1 MPWGYVPTK
10 EDPLVCMPDQY
21 LIGLLDEVFEHIDNG
36 ESYRKSADWVSA
48 RADKKISYQ
57 TISNLWH
64 KSRKRKRK
72 IPKRKVLK
80 HYAEVRKPNSKAEA
94 EEQRIRKKLSHSKR
108 SMTVAKNKLHKLAEE
123 TKDDP
128 KVNINISDTLEHD
141 AVQQQER
148 TIIFEPNKGPQ
159 TEFLA
164 SSEREVLFGGAAGLS
179 LIHI

>member
-1 MPWGYVPTK
+1 M
-10 EDPLVCMPDQY
+10 
-21 LIGLLDEVFEHIDNG
+21 
-36 ESYRKSADWVSA
+36 VSA

-80 HYAEVRKPNSKAEA
+80 HYAEVRKPSSKAEA
-94 EEQRIRKKLSHSKR
+94 EEQKIRKKLSHAKR

-128 KVNINISDTLEHD
+128 EININISNTLDYES
-141 AVQQQER
+141 VPQEQK
-148 TIIFEPNKGPQ
+148 IIFQPNNGPQ

-164 SSEREVLFGGAAGLS
+164 APEREVLYGGGEG
-179 LIHI
+179 